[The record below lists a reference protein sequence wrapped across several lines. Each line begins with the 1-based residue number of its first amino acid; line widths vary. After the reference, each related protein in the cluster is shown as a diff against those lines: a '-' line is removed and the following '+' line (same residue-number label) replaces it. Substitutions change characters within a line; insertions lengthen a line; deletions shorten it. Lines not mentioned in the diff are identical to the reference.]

1 MASFQ
6 DWLEGARLRT
16 LPAAVAPVFI
26 GVGAALNLGGA
37 SVGKSLLAFGVAL
50 ALQVGVNFANDYSDG
65 KRGTDEVRLG
75 PTRLTASGLVPPK
88 TVLAMALACFGLAA
102 VLGLALIAWSGQ
114 WWMLGVGVAAVA
126 AAWFYTGGSHP
137 YGYMGVGL
145 SEAFVFIFF
154 GLVATIGTTYV
165 QSFEAPWWLWLGAS
179 GIGLVSIALLMVNNV
194 RDIPTDSEVGKR
206 TVAVRLGDGLSRKLY
221 VALIVSSIILGTAAV
236 SGANARLVGD
246 GLLLWGPAIF
256 AVAAS
261 AGAVPGARG
270 VLSGAGG
277 KDLLP
282 ALRNTGLFALA
293 YGIGLGALFAFGAGT
308 LI

>member
-26 GVGAALNLGGA
+26 GVGAAQNLGGA
-37 SVGKSLLAFGVAL
+37 SIGKSLLAFGVAL

-88 TVLAMALACFGLAA
+88 TVLAMALTCFALAGI
-102 VLGLALIAWSGQ
+102 LGLALIAWAGQ

-145 SEAFVFIFF
+145 SEVFVFVFF

-165 QSFEAPWWLWLGAS
+165 QSFSAPWWLWLGAS
-179 GIGLVSIALLMVNNV
+179 GIGLVSVALLMVNNV
-194 RDIPTDSEVGKR
+194 RDIPTDSKVGKT
-206 TVAVRLGDGLSRKLY
+206 TVAVRLGDRVSRALY
-221 VALIVSSIILGTAAV
+221 VTLIVASIILGTVALW
-236 SGANARLVGD
+236 GANGRLVGS
-246 GLLLWGPAIF
+246 GPLVWGPAIF
-256 AVAAS
+256 AVAAFIAS
-261 AGAVPGARG
+261 APGVRG

-293 YGIGLGALFAFGAGT
+293 YGIGLGALFALGAGT
-308 LI
+308 FS